1 MRKTLSTRLAVLFG
15 AGALMAAACGDN
27 IKPGGGDDDDD
38 DDAPIDAEVPDMEPP
53 PVFTGTITVLE
64 ASVFGAP
71 ILGQG
76 IQIAA
81 SFFENGGVPPVYEEN
96 AGPTGCKVWEYTPA
110 QVADVGS
117 DEGAVVVTIDNP
129 EAHGFDPAIPGCGFV
144 AGRGYMCPDATQST
158 GGTVQGLPDAANPG
172 SCVAGRLML
181 IDTDAPFTFHVTDGR
196 YVVFSGTGTPLLPDG
211 TTLPVIGKLPVVPPA
226 PEDNTTVILPY
237 PAATATCIPATPL
250 DAAAVHLTLGGVGP
264 VPGFDNGGSTAPGF
278 LANDATVTVA
288 LTAGGGSHI
297 PSFTATFPGDTHSPG
312 DDFVLDAASSAIFA
326 PPGSGPGAVGI
337 PLDGNAFTVA
347 CDNSKGAGCAAGPP
361 ATGDGVVL
369 NIVTT
374 DADLTGVG
382 ATTLP
387 PPMTKRVQ
395 VRCAALGSNSVT
407 VNATASAHLMTSGA
421 TKLQATFIRGS
432 LSGNPEGT
440 VNIVA
445 GHAITTFQVVPPPAK
460 RK

>member
-38 DDAPIDAEVPDMEPP
+38 DAPPIDAEVPDMEPP
-53 PVFTGTITVLE
+53 PVFTGTVTVLE

-71 ILGQG
+71 QLGSG
-76 IQIAA
+76 IQIAS
-81 SFFENGGVPPVYEEN
+81 SFFENGGVPPVYEETP
-96 AGPTGCKVWEYTPA
+96 GSPTGCKVWEYTPA

-129 EAHGFDPAIPGCGFV
+129 ESHGFDPAIPGCGFV

-158 GGTVQGLPDAANPG
+158 GGTVQGLPDPNNPG
-172 SCVAGRLML
+172 SCIAGRLML
-181 IDTDAPFTFHVTDGR
+181 IDADAPFTFKVTDGR
-196 YVVFSGTGTPLLPDG
+196 YVAFSNTGTALLPDG

-237 PAATATCIPATPL
+237 PQATTTCIPATPL

-264 VPGFDNGGSTAPGF
+264 IPGVTGEGLMAD
-278 LANDATVTVA
+278 DATVSVSV
-288 LTAGGGSHI
+288 TAGGGMHI
-297 PSFTATFPGDTHSPG
+297 ASFTADFPGATHSPG
-312 DDFVLDAASSAIFA
+312 DAFSLDADSLPIFA
-326 PPGSGPGAVGI
+326 PPGSPGAQGI
-337 PLDGNAFTVA
+337 PLDGSAFTVA
-347 CDNSKGAGCAAGPP
+347 CDTNDGCGAGS
-361 ATGDGVVL
+361 GDGVVL

-395 VRCAALGSNSVT
+395 VRCAALASNSVT
-407 VNATASAHLMTSGA
+407 VNATASAHLMTAGA
-421 TKLQATFIRGS
+421 TKLQATFIRGA

-445 GHAITTFQVVPPPAK
+445 GHAITTFQVVPTTK
-460 RK
+460 K

>member
-27 IKPGGGDDDDD
+27 IKPGGDDDD
-38 DDAPIDAEVPDMEPP
+38 DDAPPIDAEVPDMEPP

-81 SFFENGGVPPVYEEN
+81 SFFEDGGVPPVYEEN

-158 GGTVQGLPDAANPG
+158 GGAVQGVPDTGNPG

-181 IDTDAPFTFHVTDGR
+181 TDTDAPFTFHVTDGR
-196 YVVFSGTGTPLLPDG
+196 YVAFSNTGTPLLPDG
-211 TTLPVIGKLPVVPPA
+211 TALPVIGKLPVT
-226 PEDNTTVILPY
+226 PEDNTTVILFY
-237 PAATATCIPATPL
+237 PQATTTCIPATPL
-250 DAAAVHLTLGGVGP
+250 DAAAVHLTLAGVGP
-264 VPGFDNGGSTAPGF
+264 VPGFDNGGSTDAGF
-278 LANDATVTVA
+278 LANNATVTVA
-288 LTAGGGSHI
+288 LTAGGGNHI

-312 DDFVLDAASSAIFA
+312 DDFVLDAASTAIFA
-326 PPGSGPGAVGI
+326 PAGSFPGATGI
-337 PLDGNAFTVA
+337 PLDGSAFTVA
-347 CDNSKGAGCAAGPP
+347 CDASDGAGCSSTP
-361 ATGDGVVL
+361 APTGDGVVL

-374 DADLTGVG
+374 DADLTGIG
-382 ATTLP
+382 PTTLP

-395 VRCAALGSNSVT
+395 VRCAALGSNQVT

-440 VNIVA
+440 VNIVT
-445 GHAITTFQVVPPPAK
+445 GHAITTFQVPPPPAK
-460 RK
+460 K